1 MPNYLWVNLSDL
13 SMLGKIGAFGSPL
26 NLMIRSDL
34 GDELLAGAVLHPN
47 RLDDTFVI
55 VQATP
60 ERCEAIQ
67 GGIEL
72 AGERKLGRKIRTRIT
87 KNMPRK
93 PWRWA

>member
-1 MPNYLWVNLSDL
+1 
-13 SMLGKIGAFGSPL
+13 MLGEIVPFGSPL
-26 NLMIRSDL
+26 NLMIKPKL

-60 ERCEAIQ
+60 KRCEAIK

-72 AGERKLGRKIRTRIT
+72 VGERKIGRKTRTRIT

-93 PWRWA
+93 PWRWT